1 MDCVLLAGG
10 QPRADDPLY
19 AHTQGQPKALLE
31 VAGRPLVDYIL
42 RALLAAQSVDQ
53 IAVIGLPAPLAG
65 DYGPAVEYLPD
76 QGSMIANGLAGVAH
90 HRQRRPATRHLLFA
104 SADIPTATGPMIDH
118 VVARCR
124 PFAASAYY
132 FMVER
137 QVMEAHFPG
146 SKRTYT
152 RLRDRQVAGADLI
165 IADACLADTSR
176 QLFDD
181 ISASRKQP
189 WKLARIAGLSTILA
203 LLTRRL
209 TLEGIQRRATRV
221 LGAPVSVSLLEYP
234 QLAMDIDK
242 PEQLALL
249 RQHGYL

>member
-10 QPRADDPLY
+10 RPALDDPLY
-19 AHTQGQPKALLE
+19 PFTQGQPKALLE
-31 VAGRPLVDYIL
+31 IAGQPLVDYML
-42 RALLAAQSVDQ
+42 RALLAAKAVDR
-53 IAVIGLPAPLAG
+53 IVVVGLPAPLAA
-65 DYGPAVEYLPD
+65 DYGPDVAYLAD
-76 QGSMIANGLAGVAH
+76 QGSMIANGLAGLAQ
-90 HRQRRPATRHLLFA
+90 HRRRHPDTGHVLFT
-104 SADIPTATGPMIDH
+104 SADIPTATGPMIDD
-118 VVARCR
+118 VLARCR
-124 PFAASAYY
+124 PDAAAYY

-146 SKRTYT
+146 SNRTYT

-165 IADACLADTSR
+165 VADASLADANR

-181 ISASRKQP
+181 ISAGRKQP
-189 WKLARIAGLSTILA
+189 WKLARIAGLTTILA

-209 TLEGIQRRATRV
+209 TLDGIQRRATRV

-242 PEQLALL
+242 PEQLAQL
-249 RQHGYL
+249 RAYLA